1 MHGIIHKSLKGY
13 VEAELPDESWDEVM
27 DAAGIEPK
35 LYLPVSHYPDEEVTA
50 IVEALAER
58 TDHTEGTLLVDFGEF
73 LAPELLDTFKAH
85 VRNDWGTLDLFE
97 NLESIYEDVASSND
111 ETTSPDVDTERVG
124 DDAVSIVYRSELELC
139 ALGKGIVRGI
149 AATYD
154 ETATVE
160 ESACQLDG
168 DDRCELTVTAE

>member
-58 TDHTEGTLLVDFGEF
+58 TDHTEETLLVDFGEF
-73 LAPELLDTFKAH
+73 LVPELLDTFKAH
-85 VRNDWGTLDLFE
+85 VRDDWATIDLLE
-97 NLESIYEDVASSND
+97 NLRSIYEDIASND
-111 ETTSPDVDTERVG
+111 ETSPPDVDTERVG
-124 DDAVSIVYRSELELC
+124 DDAVAIVYQSELELC

-154 ETATVE
+154 ETATIE
-160 ESACQLDG
+160 EDACQLDG
-168 DDRCELTVTAE
+168 DDRCELTVTVE